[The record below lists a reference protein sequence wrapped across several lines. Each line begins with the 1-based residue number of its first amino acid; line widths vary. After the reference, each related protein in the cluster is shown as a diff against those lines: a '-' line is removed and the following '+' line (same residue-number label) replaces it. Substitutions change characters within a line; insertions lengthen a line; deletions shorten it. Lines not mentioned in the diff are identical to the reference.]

1 MEGMIEANRVWF
13 KYDRRWI
20 FRDLSIVIKDGLT
33 LIMGPNGCGKTTLA
47 KILSGLLM
55 PQRGSILI
63 DNINIYS
70 GGYRAEE
77 KLREVVYVH
86 DRPVILRGTVYDNLL
101 YGLNTL
107 GIDDRGRL
115 EELID
120 RFNLRGLLNTR
131 SRELSAG
138 QRQITSLVRAFATNP
153 RYLILDEPLAYLDID
168 RRNMVIEYLRER
180 KRDTNIIIA
189 THEQTLL
196 DLADNILVFIGEGI
210 IRYRDEPYN
219 L

>member
-13 KYDRRWI
+13 KYDKRWI
-20 FRDLSIVIKDGLT
+20 FRDLSLAIRDGLT

-70 GGYRAEE
+70 GGDRAEE
-77 KLREVVYVH
+77 KLKEVVYVH
-86 DRPVILRGTVYDNLL
+86 DKPVILRGTVYDNLL

-107 GIDDRGRL
+107 GIDDKGRL

-153 RYLILDEPLAYLDID
+153 RYLILDEPLAYLDVD
-168 RRNMVIEYLRER
+168 RRNMVIDYLRER

-189 THEQTLL
+189 THEQSII

-210 IRYRDEPYN
+210 IRYREEAYN
-219 L
+219 P